1 MSCALIVSTSEKG
14 KSFFSDLIKTVGI
27 SNTVTVGSGSEARRI
42 LNRTEFDLVVI
53 NAPLSDEFGHELAI
67 AISKNYNTGVLLVVK
82 NDIADAGY
90 AFDVID
96 TALIGTNPD
105 EVNEKLSDKFSIING
120 VLYDTGNDEQEKQ
133 WAEQLEISIL
143 N

>member
-67 AISKNYNTGVLLVVK
+67 AI
-82 NDIADAGY
+82 I
-90 AFDVID
+90 
-96 TALIGTNPD
+96 
-105 EVNEKLSDKFSIING
+105 
-120 VLYDTGNDEQEKQ
+120 QEFY
-133 WAEQLEISIL
+133 
-143 N
+143 

>member
-42 LNRTEFDLVVI
+42 LNRAEFDLVVI

-82 NDIADAGY
+82 NDIADAVSAKVEDYGV
-90 AFDVID
+90 FVI
-96 TALIGTNPD
+96 
-105 EVNEKLSDKFSIING
+105 EKPLNRQFVYKSI
-120 VLYDTGNDEQEKQ
+120 
-133 WAEQLEISIL
+133 
-143 N
+143 